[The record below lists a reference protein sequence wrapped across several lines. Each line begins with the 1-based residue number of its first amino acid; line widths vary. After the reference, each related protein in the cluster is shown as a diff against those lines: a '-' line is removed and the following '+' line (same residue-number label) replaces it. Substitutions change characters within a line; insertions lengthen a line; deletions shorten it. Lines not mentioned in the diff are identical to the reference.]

1 MLQDVE
7 SGARTEVDAING
19 AVVDIAADHDV
30 EVPTNRTLAAL
41 LRAWERGEG
50 LR

>member
-1 MLQDVE
+1 MLQDVAAE
-7 SGARTEVDAING
+7 KRTEVDAING
-19 AVVDIAADHDV
+19 AVVDIAADHDF

-41 LRAWERGEG
+41 LRAWERGAG